1 MGRAGAGGHP
11 LVIGRYRVDGLLGRG
26 AMGMVYL
33 ARDEAIERDV
43 AIKTI
48 HRELLERRDAE
59 SWVARFRAEVRAAG
73 RCLHPNIV
81 TVFEYGETDGVPY
94 IVMECVEGRELRELI
109 KAGERFSPANAA
121 SVLVQVLWALEH
133 AHGQGVVHRDI
144 KPANII
150 LLADGQVKVADFGIA
165 RLVHGDEPLDG
176 RTIAMGTPGYMA
188 PEQFCGLDVDE
199 RADLYAAGVVF
210 FEMLAGDRPFHR
222 REDRD
227 LPQQVMHDAPP
238 RLSRLK
244 PQLPPQI
251 DAVLDRALAK
261 SPADRFQSAAEMRA
275 AIEGLGLIER
285 ELGPEVTV
293 RRAAPRAL
301 TQGARPSP
309 FADEILEV
317 ARERLAVFL
326 GPIAKVLVRRAA
338 ATARNPRELYEA
350 LAAQIP
356 SEADRT
362 AFLAHLGER

>member
-11 LVIGRYRVDGLLGRG
+11 TVIGRYRVDGLLGRG

-59 SWVARFRAEVRAAG
+59 AWVARFRAEVRAAG

-165 RLVHGDEPLDG
+165 RLVHSDEPQDG

-227 LPQQVMHDAPP
+227 LPAQVLHDPPP

-244 PQLPPQI
+244 PQLPAQI

-261 SPADRFQSAAEMRA
+261 APADRRHRGPWPHRA
-275 AIEGLGLIER
+275 GARPRGDR
-285 ELGPEVTV
+285 EA
-293 RRAAPRAL
+293 RRAARAHPGVPAEPLRRRDPGGGTRPARGLPRPHRQGAGAARRRHGEKPTRAL
-301 TQGARPSP
+301 
-309 FADEILEV
+309 
-317 ARERLAVFL
+317 
-326 GPIAKVLVRRAA
+326 
-338 ATARNPRELYEA
+338 
-350 LAAQIP
+350 
-356 SEADRT
+356 
-362 AFLAHLGER
+362 